1 MPRKVKMNNIQN
13 DRIANYS
20 VGFQGRKILK
30 GAEKDLRR
38 TIFFRQG
45 ETKEEWLN
53 RIRTEAEEKVVK
65 KYKATPKDVIP
76 YNCSDGSE
84 DLSFLKKLDMQIRN
98 LEKYIEE
105 HPNDIEAKAQLSKLK
120 DVIKM

>member
-1 MPRKVKMNNIQN
+1 MNNIQQN
-13 DRIANYS
+13 YGMANYS
-20 VGFQGRKILK
+20 VWFNGVKIPK
-30 GAEKDLRR
+30 PTAKDLSR
-38 TIFFRQG
+38 TNFFRQG

-76 YNCSDGSE
+76 YTCSDGSE

-120 DVIKM
+120 DAIKM